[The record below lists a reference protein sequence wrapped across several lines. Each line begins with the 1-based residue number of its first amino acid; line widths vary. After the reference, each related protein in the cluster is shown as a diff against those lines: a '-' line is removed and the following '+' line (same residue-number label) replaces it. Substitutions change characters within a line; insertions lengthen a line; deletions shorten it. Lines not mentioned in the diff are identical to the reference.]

1 MTDQNVE
8 AVRAK
13 LTQRAAVGLKK
24 YGVSTAERTDLST
37 RDWLI
42 HAQEEAMDLC
52 IYLERLI
59 QDENDG

>member
-1 MTDQNVE
+1 MADRHVE

-13 LTQRAAVGLKK
+13 MACREEMGLKK
-24 YGVSTAERTDLST
+24 YGVTTERTDLST

-52 IYLERLI
+52 VYLEVLI
-59 QDENDG
+59 RETGDG